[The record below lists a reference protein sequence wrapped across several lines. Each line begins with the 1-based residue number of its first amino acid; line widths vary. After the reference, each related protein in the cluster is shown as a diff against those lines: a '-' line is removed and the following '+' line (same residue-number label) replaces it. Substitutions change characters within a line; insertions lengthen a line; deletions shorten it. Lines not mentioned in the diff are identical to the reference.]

1 LIENDEYLREFN
13 NLIRNGRGTKEELNG
28 LLDVFEKSGWKSTGG
43 WARKALK
50 KLPAIQVLVTVGGLA
65 VSVAEGQDI
74 GQAGMDVVMEVTYA
88 DLAEAAIMGLA
99 DPALKAIQE
108 RDSEMARQYE
118 EITGE
123 DFETGKRLERECCE
137 PESASSGSQY
147 P

>member
-1 LIENDEYLREFN
+1 MREFN
-13 NLIRNGRGTKEELNG
+13 NLIRNGRGTKGELNA
-28 LLDVFEKSGWKSTGG
+28 LLDAFDKSGWKRTGG

-50 KLPAIQVLVTVGGLA
+50 KLPAIAVLVTLGGLA
-65 VSVAEGQDI
+65 VNVAEGQDI
-74 GQAGMDVVMEVTYA
+74 GQAGMDVVMEVTNA

-123 DFETGKRLERECCE
+123 DFETGKRLERECCD
-137 PESASSGSQY
+137 P
-147 P
+147 